1 MPVNIT
7 PPIDKEFI
15 LEKSDK
21 EFGNSGDPTIIKVIQ
36 AREGGRIAR
45 QQLWEKFERTY
56 EAAGDITVAQEVN
69 PAIVRRLEVFLT
81 LAACNITTGE
91 KQEPLFKFPLKE
103 AEFNQAWATL
113 PPIVADEIHEKV
125 MEMNPPWN
133 YGGE

>member
-21 EFGNSGDPTIIKVIQ
+21 ELGNSGDPTIVKVIQ
-36 AREGGRIAR
+36 AREGQRIAR
-45 QQLWEKFERTY
+45 QQLWEKFDRTY
-56 EAAGDITVAQEVN
+56 EVAGDITVSQEVN

-81 LAACNITTGE
+81 LTGCNITTGD
-91 KQEPLFKFPLKE
+91 KQEALFKFPLKE
-103 AEFNQAWATL
+103 AEFNTAWASL
-113 PPIVADEIHEKV
+113 QPVIADEIHDKV
-125 MEMNPPWN
+125 MEMNPQWN